1 MEIRD
6 PIHGFIHLNSAEK
19 ELINTEPFQRLRN
32 IKQLGLTCY
41 LYPGATH
48 TRFGHSL
55 GVMHVA
61 TQIVRSILNKHKIED
76 LAEYLGLT
84 GVGHLKDRL
93 EATTRLAALFHD
105 LGHPP
110 FSHSSE
116 NLLKKEHEEYSAEI
130 IETYYKEL
138 LRPFDRTVYVEDLS
152 FLITKGKKANRI
164 FGGDPL
170 LSLIQEII
178 SGEIDAD
185 RMDYLLR
192 DSHYTGVAYGN
203 FDYSRIVETLTI
215 TPRLER
221 ETDGESA
228 DGLTEIFGDE
238 LISEIKK
245 LQIKMEPRIG
255 VEVGGIYVVEQLL
268 IARYFMFNQVY
279 FHPIRRCYD
288 ALLDRYLSKVFPE
301 GYPEDLEEYLSLDD
315 IYVMNLIREDV
326 KSEKAEDAERKKL
339 AESIYKRDHPR
350 LVFEY
355 SVDLAEEQLNEVRES
370 ITKALA
376 EKFNLN
382 ENTDVIVDWAEKSI
396 TKIQQSDFLVIADEV
411 SKNLNKYWSI
421 EKMREI
427 WEAREAKLKHVFQV
441 SDLIK
446 MLVQSVKKINK
457 LRVYARVRKGDIDNA
472 WNLCSEIVSGIGGG
486 GV

>member
-6 PIHGFIHLNSAEK
+6 PIHGFIHLNDAEK
-19 ELINTEPFQRLRN
+19 ELIDTEPFQRLRN

-41 LYPGATH
+41 IYPGATH
-48 TRFGHSL
+48 TRFEHSL

-76 LAEYLGLT
+76 LAEYLGLAN
-84 GVGHLKDRL
+84 VGHLRDRL
-93 EATTRLAALFHD
+93 ETTTRLAALFHD

-130 IETYYKEL
+130 IETYYNEL

-152 FLITKGKKANRI
+152 FLITKGKRANGI
-164 FGGDPL
+164 LGGDPL

-203 FDYSRIVETLTI
+203 FDYNRIVETITI
-215 TPRLER
+215 TPKLER
-221 ETDGESA
+221 EANGESA
-228 DGLTEIFGDE
+228 DELTEIFGNE
-238 LISEIKK
+238 LISEVKK

-255 VEVGGIYVVEQLL
+255 IEVGGIYVVEQLL

-288 ALLDRYLSKVFPE
+288 ALLDRYLSKVFPD

-315 IYVMNLIREDV
+315 VYIMNLIREDA
-326 KSEKAEDAERKKL
+326 KSENVDDRERKKL
-339 AESIYKRDHPR
+339 AESIYRRKHPR
-350 LVFEY
+350 LVFDH
-355 SVDLAEEQLNEVRES
+355 SVDLTEEQFDKVCEN
-370 ITKALA
+370 ITDVLA
-376 EKFNLN
+376 EKFSLN
-382 ENTDVIVDWAEKSI
+382 ENTDIIVDWAQKSI
-396 TKIQQSDFLVIADEV
+396 TKIQQSDFLVMADEI
-411 SKNLNKYWSI
+411 SKNLNKYWSV
-421 EKMREI
+421 EKMKEL
-427 WEAREAKLKHVFQV
+427 WEAKEVKLKHIYQV

-446 MLVQSVKKINK
+446 TLVQSVKKINK
-457 LRVYARVRKGDIDNA
+457 LRVYARVGKGDVDEA
-472 WNLCSEIVSGIGGG
+472 WNLCSKIVSEIRGGI
-486 GV
+486 

>member
-6 PIHGFIHLNSAEK
+6 PIHGFIHLNDAEK

-48 TRFGHSL
+48 TRFEHSL

-61 TQIVRSILNKHKIED
+61 TQIVRSILNKHKVED
-76 LAEYLGLT
+76 LAEYLGLANP
-84 GVGHLKDRL
+84 GHLKDRL
-93 EATTRLAALFHD
+93 ETTTRLAALFHD

-130 IETYYKEL
+130 IETYYNEL
-138 LRPFDRTVYVEDLS
+138 LRPFDRTVSVEDLS
-152 FLITKGKKANRI
+152 FLITKGKKANGI
-164 FGGDPL
+164 LGGDPL

-203 FDYSRIVETLTI
+203 FDYGRIVETLTI
-215 TPRLER
+215 TPKLER

-228 DGLTEIFGDE
+228 DGLTKIFGDE
-238 LISEIKK
+238 LISEVKK
-245 LQIKMEPRIG
+245 SPIKMEPRIG

-288 ALLDRYLSKVFPE
+288 SLLGRYLSRAFPE
-301 GYPEDLEEYLSLDD
+301 GYPEDLEKYLDLDD
-315 IYVMNLIREDV
+315 VYVMNLIKNDV
-326 KSEKAEDAERKKL
+326 KSKKVEDTERKKL
-339 AESIYKRDHPR
+339 AESIYRREHPR

-355 SVDLAEEQLNEVRES
+355 NVDLTKDQFNEVCERM
-370 ITKALA
+370 TGALA
-376 EKFNLN
+376 EKFSLN
-382 ENTDVIVDWAEKSI
+382 ENTDIIVDRAEKSI
-396 TKIQQSDFLVIADEV
+396 TKIQQSDFLVIADEI
-411 SKNLNKYWSI
+411 SKDLNKYWSI
-421 EKMREI
+421 EKMRKL
-427 WEAREAKLKHVFQV
+427 WESREVKLKHVYQV

-457 LRVYARVRKGDIDNA
+457 LRVYARVGKGDVDDA
-472 WNLCSEIVSGIGGG
+472 WSLCSRIVSEIRC